1 MARTVSIGTQDFEKM
16 IQRNCFYVDKT
27 GFIKEWWESED
38 EVTLITRPRRFGK
51 TLNMSML
58 NCFFSNKYADRGEL
72 FEKLEIWKD
81 GKYREIQGTYPVIF
95 MSFAEIKQN
104 NYNDA
109 VEKIKR
115 IICEVCQQFD
125 FLKNWDGLTETEK
138 KNISNISY
146 DMSDVMAQDLIKNM
160 SNYLS
165 RYYGKKVIIL
175 LDEYDTPMQEAYVNG
190 YWEELVAFTRSLFNS
205 TFKTN
210 PYLERAIMTG
220 ITTAEYSAVRK
231 FAKQTSNGSAKAE
244 TMSKESIF
252 SDLNNLEVVTT
263 LTPKYETAFGFTEE
277 EVFKAL
283 DEQGLSDKKKD
294 VKIWYDGFRFGS
306 KNDIYNP
313 WSIINCLDK
322 KKIALYWAESSS
334 NGLINSLV
342 QKGSSNIK
350 MMVEELINGSTINV
364 PIDEQIVFSEL
375 DYSEDAVWSLMLAS
389 GYLKVVSSEELN
401 LIRESDNEYELALTN
416 REILFMFKKM
426 ILRWFSPAKNETN
439 EFIKALISG
448 DIESMNEYMN
458 DVALRTFSSFDTGK
472 HTSEKKAP
480 ENLASCYDCQGVANG
495 SSLNYSSNLYAMTEQ
510 SSRFFH
516 GFVLGLMVDQS
527 ENYIIT
533 SNRESGFGRYDI
545 MLEPKD
551 KQTQKY
557 PGIVI
562 EFKVINPRKE
572 NSLEETVE
580 AALKQIEEKNYDAEL
595 INRGVKEENIHHYGF
610 AFKSKEVLIDGN

>member
-1 MARTVSIGTQDFEKM
+1 MARTVSIGNQDFEKM

-27 GFIKEWWESED
+27 SFIKEWWESED

-58 NCFFSNKYADRGEL
+58 KCFFSNKYADRGEL
-72 FEKLEIWKD
+72 FEGLEVWED
-81 GKYREIQGTYPVIF
+81 EKYREIQGTYPVIF
-95 MSFAEIKQN
+95 FSFAKIKQTT
-104 NYNDA
+104 YKETI
-109 VEKIKR
+109 EKIKK
-115 IICEVCQQFD
+115 IIFD
-125 FLKNWDGLTETEK
+125 LYQEYAFIGKWDGLTDKEK
-138 KNISNISY
+138 ENFNNISY
-146 DMSDVMAQDLIKNM
+146 DMSDVIAQEAIVDL

-165 RYYGKKVIIL
+165 RYYEKKVIIL

-220 ITTAEYSAVRK
+220 ITRV
-231 FAKQTSNGSAKAE
+231 
-244 TMSKESIF
+244 SKESIF

-283 DEQGLSDKKKD
+283 DEQGLSGKKND
-294 VKIWYDGFRFGS
+294 VKIWYDGFKFGS

-313 WSIINCLDK
+313 WSIINYLDK
-322 KKIALYWAESSS
+322 KKIAMYWAESSS

-350 MMVEELINGSTINV
+350 MMVEKLINGSTINV
-364 PIDEQIVFSEL
+364 VIDEQIVFSEL
-375 DYSEDAVWSLMLAS
+375 DYSEDAIWSLMLAS
-389 GYLKVVSSEELN
+389 GYLKVISSEELN

-426 ILRWFSPAKNETN
+426 ILRWFSPAKSETN
-439 EFIKALISG
+439 EFIKALITG

-458 DVALRTFSSFDTGK
+458 DVALRTFSSFDSGK

-480 ENLASCYDCQGVANG
+480 EN
-495 SSLNYSSNLYAMTEQ
+495 
-510 SSRFFH
+510 FFH

-527 ENYIIT
+527 DNYIIT

-551 KQTQKY
+551 KQSEKY

-562 EFKVINPRKE
+562 EFKVINPRRE

-580 AALKQIEEKNYDAEL
+580 AALKQIQDKNYDAEL
-595 INRGVKEENIHHYGF
+595 INRGVDKENIHHYGF
-610 AFKSKEVLIDGN
+610 AFRNKEVLIDGR

>member
-1 MARTVSIGTQDFEKM
+1 MAKVISIGNQSFESIREKD
-16 IQRNCFYVDKT
+16 NFYIDKT
-27 GFIKEWWESED
+27 NFIREWWNND
-38 EVTLITRPRRFGK
+38 DTVTLITRPRRFGK
-51 TLNMSML
+51 TLNMSMIE
-58 NCFFSNKYADRGEL
+58 CFFSNKYKDRGDL
-72 FEKLEIWKD
+72 FEGLEIWND
-81 GKYREIQGTYPVIF
+81 EKYRKLQGTYPVIF
-95 MSFAEIKQN
+95 LSFAEIKQN

-125 FLKNWDGLTETEK
+125 FLKNWDGLTEIEK

-146 DMSDVMAQDLIKNM
+146 NMSDVMAQDLIKNM

-190 YWEELVAFTRSLFNS
+190 YWEELVAFTRSLFNA

-231 FAKQTSNGSAKAE
+231 FAMQTSNGSAKAE

-252 SDLNNLEVVTT
+252 SDLNNLVVVTT
-263 LTPKYETAFGFTEE
+263 TSNQYETAFGFTEE
-277 EVFKAL
+277 EVFNSL
-283 DEQGLSDKKKD
+283 DEQGLSDKKD
-294 VKIWYDGFRFGS
+294 IVKTWYDGFTFGD
-306 KNDIYNP
+306 KKDIYNP
-313 WSIINCLDK
+313 WSIINFLK
-322 KKIALYWAESSS
+322 FKSLKTYWADSSS

-342 QKGSSNIK
+342 QKGSPYIK
-350 MMVEELINGSTINV
+350 TMIENLISGEKINV
-364 PIDEQIVFSEL
+364 IVDEQIVFSEL
-375 DYSEDAVWSLMLAS
+375 DYLEDAVWSLMLAS

-416 REILFMFKKM
+416 REILFMFRKM
-426 ILRWFSPAKNETN
+426 ILRWFSPAKHETN
-439 EFIKALISG
+439 EFIRALISG

-458 DVALRTFSSFDTGK
+458 DVVLNTFSSFDSGK
-472 HTSEKKAP
+472 HNSERKAP
-480 ENLASCYDCQGVANG
+480 EN
-495 SSLNYSSNLYAMTEQ
+495 
-510 SSRFFH
+510 FFH
-516 GFVLGLMVDQS
+516 GFVLGLMVDQT

-533 SNRESGFGRYDI
+533 SNRESGYGRYDI
-545 MLEPKD
+545 MLEPID
-551 KQTQKY
+551 KTNEKY

-572 NSLEETVE
+572 NTLEETVA

-595 INRGVKEENIHHYGF
+595 VKRGVKEENIHHYGF
-610 AFKSKEVLIDGN
+610 AFKGKEVLIDGR

>member
-1 MARTVSIGTQDFEKM
+1 MARVVGIGKQSFEK
-16 IQRNCFYVDKT
+16 IIKEKCFYVDKT
-27 GFIKEWWESED
+27 AFIKEWWD
-38 EVTLITRPRRFGK
+38 NKDDVTLITRPRRFGK
-51 TLNMSML
+51 TLNMDML
-58 NCFFSNKYADRGEL
+58 KCFFSNEYKDRGDL
-72 FEKLEIWKD
+72 FEGLDIWKD
-81 GKYREIQGTYPVIF
+81 EKYRELQGTYPVIF
-95 MSFAEIKQN
+95 FSFAKIKQN
-104 NYNDA
+104 NYTDA
-109 VEKIKR
+109 VSGIKR
-115 IICEVCQQFD
+115 VICDEIQKYI
-125 FLKNWDGLTETEK
+125 FLKDWDGLTDEEK
-138 KNISNISY
+138 NNLNNITY
-146 DMSDVMAQDLIKNM
+146 GMDTVTAQEAINNL

-175 LDEYDTPMQEAYVNG
+175 LDEYDTPMQEAYTNG

-220 ITTAEYSAVRK
+220 ITRVSR
-231 FAKQTSNGSAKAE
+231 
-244 TMSKESIF
+244 ESIF

-263 LTPKYETAFGFTEE
+263 LSPKYTTAFGFTEQ
-277 EVFKAL
+277 EVFNAL
-283 DEQGLSDKKKD
+283 DEFGLSEQKGE
-294 VKIWYDGFRFGS
+294 VKAWYDGFVFGEQ
-306 KNDIYNP
+306 KDIYNP
-313 WSIINCLDK
+313 WSIINYLDK

-334 NGLINSLV
+334 NGLINNLI
-342 QKGSSNIK
+342 QKGSSYIKKMLETLISGKNIK
-350 MMVEELINGSTINV
+350 V

-439 EFIKALISG
+439 EFIKALITG

-458 DVALRTFSSFDTGK
+458 DVALRTFSSFDSGK

-480 ENLASCYDCQGVANG
+480 EN
-495 SSLNYSSNLYAMTEQ
+495 
-510 SSRFFH
+510 FFH

-551 KQTQKY
+551 KQIQKY

-595 INRGVKEENIHHYGF
+595 INRGVNKENIHHYGF
-610 AFKSKEVLIDGN
+610 AFKGKEVLIDGR

>member
-1 MARTVSIGTQDFEKM
+1 MAKVISIGNQSFESIREKD
-16 IQRNCFYVDKT
+16 NFYIDKT
-27 GFIKEWWESED
+27 NFIREWWD
-38 EVTLITRPRRFGK
+38 NDDTVTLITRPRRFGK

-58 NCFFSNKYADRGEL
+58 ECFFSNKYKDRGDL
-72 FEKLEIWKD
+72 FEGLEIWND
-81 GKYREIQGTYPVIF
+81 EKYRKLQGTYPVIF
-95 MSFAEIKQN
+95 LSFAEIKQN

-115 IICEVCQQFD
+115 IVCEVCQQFE
-125 FLKNWDGLTETEK
+125 FLKNWDGLTEIEK

-146 DMSDVMAQDLIKNM
+146 NMSDVMAQDLIKNM

-190 YWEELVAFTRSLFNS
+190 YWEELVAFTRSLFNA

-231 FAKQTSNGSAKAE
+231 FAMQTSNGSAKAE

-252 SDLNNLEVVTT
+252 SDLNNLVVVTT
-263 LTPKYETAFGFTEE
+263 TSNQYETAFGFTEE
-277 EVFKAL
+277 EVFNSL
-283 DEQGLSDKKKD
+283 DEQGLSDKKD
-294 VKIWYDGFRFGS
+294 IVKTWYDGFTFGD
-306 KNDIYNP
+306 KKDIYNP
-313 WSIINCLDK
+313 WSIINFLK
-322 KKIALYWAESSS
+322 FKSLKTYWADSSS

-342 QKGSSNIK
+342 QKGSPYIK
-350 MMVEELINGSTINV
+350 TMIENLISGEKINV
-364 PIDEQIVFSEL
+364 IVDEQIVFSEL

-416 REILFMFKKM
+416 REILFMFRKM
-426 ILRWFSPAKNETN
+426 ILRWFSPAKHETN
-439 EFIKALISG
+439 EFIRALISG

-458 DVALRTFSSFDTGK
+458 DVALNTFSSFDSGK
-472 HTSEKKAP
+472 KKSNRKAP
-480 ENLASCYDCQGVANG
+480 ENFY
-495 SSLNYSSNLYAMTEQ
+495 
-510 SSRFFH
+510 H
-516 GFVLGLMVDQS
+516 GFVLGLMVDQT

-533 SNRESGFGRYDI
+533 SNRESGYGRYDI
-545 MLEPKD
+545 MLEPID
-551 KQTQKY
+551 KTNEKY

-572 NSLEETVE
+572 NTLEETVA
-580 AALKQIEEKNYDAEL
+580 AALKQIEDKNYDAEL
-595 INRGVKEENIHHYGF
+595 VKRGVKEENIHHYGF
-610 AFKSKEVLIDGN
+610 AFRGKEVLIDGR

>member
-1 MARTVSIGTQDFEKM
+1 MARTVSIGNQDFEKM

-27 GFIKEWWESED
+27 SFIKEWWENED

-58 NCFFSNKYADRGEL
+58 KCFFSNKYADRGEL
-72 FEKLEIWKD
+72 FEGLEIWED
-81 GKYREIQGTYPVIF
+81 EKYREIQGTYPVIF
-95 MSFAEIKQN
+95 FSFAKIKQTT
-104 NYNDA
+104 YKETI
-109 VEKIKR
+109 EKIKK
-115 IICEVCQQFD
+115 IIFD
-125 FLKNWDGLTETEK
+125 LYQEYAFIGKWDGLTDKEK
-138 KNISNISY
+138 ENFNNISY
-146 DMSDVMAQDLIKNM
+146 DMSDVIAQEAIVDL

-190 YWEELVAFTRSLFNS
+190 YWEELVAFTRSMFNAV
-205 TFKTN
+205 FKSN

-220 ITTAEYSAVRK
+220 ITRV
-231 FAKQTSNGSAKAE
+231 
-244 TMSKESIF
+244 SKESIF
-252 SDLNNLEVVTT
+252 SDLNNLVVVTT
-263 LTPKYETAFGFTEE
+263 TSNQYETVFGFTEE
-277 EVFKAL
+277 EVFNAL
-283 DEQGLSDKKKD
+283 DEHGISDKKGE
-294 VKIWYDGFRFGS
+294 VKKRYDGFTFGD
-306 KNDIYNP
+306 KKDIYNP
-313 WSIINCLDK
+313 WSIINLLK
-322 KKIALYWAESSS
+322 FKTFKTYWADSSS

-342 QKGSSNIK
+342 KTGSSYIK
-350 MMVEELINGSTINV
+350 TMMEMLLKGETINV

-389 GYLKVVSSEELN
+389 GYLKVVSAEPLVGN
-401 LIRESDNEYELALTN
+401 RRKARRYTLALTN
-416 REILFMFKKM
+416 LEIQVMFEDM
-426 ILRWFSPAKNETN
+426 ILRWFSPAKSETN
-439 EFIKALISG
+439 EFIKALITG

-458 DVALRTFSSFDTGK
+458 DVALRTFSSFDSGK

-480 ENLASCYDCQGVANG
+480 ENFY
-495 SSLNYSSNLYAMTEQ
+495 
-510 SSRFFH
+510 H

-551 KQTQKY
+551 KQSKKY

-580 AALKQIEEKNYDAEL
+580 AALKQIEEKKYDAEL
-595 INRGVKEENIHHYGF
+595 INRGVDKENIHHYGF
-610 AFKSKEVLIDGN
+610 AFRNKEVLIDGR

>member
-58 NCFFSNKYADRGEL
+58 NCFFSNKYADRREL

-220 ITTAEYSAVRK
+220 ITRV
-231 FAKQTSNGSAKAE
+231 
-244 TMSKESIF
+244 SKESIF

-277 EVFKAL
+277 EVFRAL
-283 DEQGLSDKKKD
+283 DEQGLSDKKND

-426 ILRWFSPAKNETN
+426 ILRWFSPAKSETN

-458 DVALRTFSSFDTGK
+458 DVALRTFSSFDSGK

-480 ENLASCYDCQGVANG
+480 EN
-495 SSLNYSSNLYAMTEQ
+495 
-510 SSRFFH
+510 FFH

-580 AALKQIEEKNYDAEL
+580 AALKQIEDRNYDAEL
-595 INRGVKEENIHHYGF
+595 INRGVNKENIHHYGF
-610 AFKSKEVLIDGN
+610 AFKSKEVLIDGR